1 MSKQCEETSAYCKE
15 TVKPLQHHDNQDSN
29 SDSDE
34 SYLYSVKREQANNA
48 YVKVNIDGV
57 PFKTMVDTG
66 ASINVIDQQT
76 YSKLCDVH
84 LKPTQTRAFAYN
96 QSEPVSF
103 MGKFDA
109 VIETKKRMSVATFYV
124 VKGQN
129 SGNLLSLSTAQ
140 DLGLI
145 TLHLKS
151 VSTKDAAVD
160 NILDKHKSVFNGLG
174 KLRGTTVKLDI
185 DKTKTPKAQ
194 PQRRI
199 PYHIREKVKTAL
211 QQLEKE
217 DVIERV
223 PEDEATPWVQPI
235 VAVPKKDGNVR
246 ISVDMRLP
254 NEAIKRVRH
263 PIPTVNDISV
273 ELNGAKYF
281 TKLDLTQA
289 YHQLVLDEQSRY
301 ITTFST
307 HIGLFRYKRLNYGTN
322 ASAEI
327 FQYVLQRELQGLHGV
342 RNIADDIIVFGK
354 TRAEHDA
361 NLDNCLRRL
370 KSKGLKLNRDK
381 CVFLSNTL
389 EFFGQIFSKDGIR
402 PDPKRVTDLLHA
414 PRPANVSEVRS
425 LLGMANYSSQ
435 YIPDFATLTAP
446 LRELTKKNAR
456 FVWNTAH
463 EHSFKKLTAALATS
477 PCMAYFDKDKQTSVV
492 VDASPVGLS
501 AILSQNT
508 PGHDDHK
515 VISYASRALT
525 DPEKRYSQTEKEA
538 LAIVWSVEHF
548 HLFLYGGQFNLITD
562 HKPLEVIYGKRNAK
576 ASARI
581 ERWILRLQPYN
592 FAIVYKFG
600 AENPADYLS
609 RHPTTKSIRK
619 QEKMTEEYI
628 NFIVDSSIPKSMT
641 LAEVIE
647 ATNDDRTLKG
657 LRAAI
662 RFNKWDSPVVKDYK
676 HVKDELSVSS
686 HGLILRGNR
695 IVVPHSL
702 RQRAVD
708 IAHESHLGIQKTKAL
723 LREKV
728 WFPQIDNIVKNTIE
742 KCVTCQAVA
751 SPNPPEPLA
760 MTQNLNGRY

>member
-34 SYLYSVKREQANNA
+34 SYLYSVKSEQANNA

-185 DKTKTPKAQ
+185 DKTNITPKAQ

-211 QQLEKE
+211 QQLKKE

-246 ISVDMRLP
+246 ICVDMRLP

-263 PIPTVNDISV
+263 PIPTEKDISV

-402 PDPKRVTDLLHA
+402 PDRKRVTDLLHA

-446 LRELTKKNAR
+446 TSRTNEKKR
-456 FVWNTAH
+456 TICL
-463 EHSFKKLTAALATS
+463 EHCS
-477 PCMAYFDKDKQTSVV
+477 
-492 VDASPVGLS
+492 
-501 AILSQNT
+501 
-508 PGHDDHK
+508 
-515 VISYASRALT
+515 
-525 DPEKRYSQTEKEA
+525 
-538 LAIVWSVEHF
+538 
-548 HLFLYGGQFNLITD
+548 
-562 HKPLEVIYGKRNAK
+562 
-576 ASARI
+576 
-581 ERWILRLQPYN
+581 
-592 FAIVYKFG
+592 
-600 AENPADYLS
+600 
-609 RHPTTKSIRK
+609 
-619 QEKMTEEYI
+619 
-628 NFIVDSSIPKSMT
+628 
-641 LAEVIE
+641 
-647 ATNDDRTLKG
+647 
-657 LRAAI
+657 
-662 RFNKWDSPVVKDYK
+662 
-676 HVKDELSVSS
+676 
-686 HGLILRGNR
+686 
-695 IVVPHSL
+695 
-702 RQRAVD
+702 
-708 IAHESHLGIQKTKAL
+708 
-723 LREKV
+723 
-728 WFPQIDNIVKNTIE
+728 
-742 KCVTCQAVA
+742 
-751 SPNPPEPLA
+751 
-760 MTQNLNGRY
+760 